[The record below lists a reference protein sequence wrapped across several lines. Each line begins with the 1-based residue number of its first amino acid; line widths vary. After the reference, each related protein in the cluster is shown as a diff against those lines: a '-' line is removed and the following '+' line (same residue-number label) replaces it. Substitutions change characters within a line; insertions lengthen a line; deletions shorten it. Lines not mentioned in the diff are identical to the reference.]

1 MRPKVPASQL
11 PEIVAE
17 LEEYVSQ
24 AGWDQPARLFALVAT
39 DEIISEEPAIAAA
52 LGLTPGGVTPVE
64 QDEFD
69 IQSPLDE
76 ALASIA
82 WPEKVRG
89 AALAVERVLLP
100 PEAEQDL
107 PDGVDTDA
115 LVSAVDADPRRQE
128 VRIVVAANP
137 AGDHFCLLRLRAH
150 PDDLLTGQDLV
161 PQLAEA
167 LASTFA

>member
-89 AALAVERVLLP
+89 AALALERVLLP

-107 PDGVDTDA
+107 PDGGDTDA

-128 VRIVVAANP
+128 VRIVVAVNP
-137 AGDHFCLLRLRAH
+137 AGEHFCLLRLRAH

>member
-1 MRPKVPASQL
+1 MLWSLYPQL
-11 PEIVAE
+11 
-17 LEEYVSQ
+17 
-24 AGWDQPARLFALVAT
+24 
-39 DEIISEEPAIAAA
+39 
-52 LGLTPGGVTPVE
+52 GGV
-64 QDEFD
+64 
-69 IQSPLDE
+69 
-76 ALASIA
+76 
-82 WPEKVRG
+82 R
-89 AALAVERVLLP
+89 AAQLMVMLP